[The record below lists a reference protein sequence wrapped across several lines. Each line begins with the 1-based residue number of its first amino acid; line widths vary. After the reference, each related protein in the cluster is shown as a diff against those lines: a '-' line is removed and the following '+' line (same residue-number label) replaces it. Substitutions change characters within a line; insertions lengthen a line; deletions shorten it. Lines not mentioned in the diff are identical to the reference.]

1 MQLLKTITVLFTII
15 VVSQATSQPIIRNTK
30 ATGILGDIAGDYCE
44 WDGAKLFPGSI
55 QEFQRGHCRRL
66 FCTDNFDILIT
77 PCAFDMTGRFV
88 WANPNTN
95 KPYPQC
101 CGDRVDTWM
110 AAERV

>member
-1 MQLLKTITVLFTII
+1 MQLLKIITVLFTII

-44 WDGAKLFPGSI
+44 WDGAKLFPGSTSV
-55 QEFQRGHCRRL
+55 FQRDRCRQL
-66 FCTDNFDILIT
+66 YCTNNFEIIIT

-88 WANPNTN
+88 WANPIAN

-101 CGDRVDTWM
+101 CGDWVDTRM